1 MATLESLQ
9 TKLAALAKK
18 NESLEDKV
26 DSMMKELKSLTKLV
40 RKVRSHQEDPNG
52 DKAKSRAENNG
63 FNRPLVISSLLREFL
78 ELGPEDMI
86 SRSNVTRR
94 INKYVTDNGLK
105 HPDNGRVIIMDD
117 KLIKL
122 LSPPVGLEITFL
134 NIQKYL
140 SPHYIKTDA
149 VAVTAAAKDVSV
161 VVPPSEPVKRPT
173 VRGKTAKA

>member
-9 TKLAALAKK
+9 TELAALAK
-18 NESLEDKV
+18 D
-26 DSMMKELKSLTKLV
+26 LKSLTKLV

-63 FNRPLVISSLLREFL
+63 FNRPLEISSLLREFL

-122 LSPPVGLEITFL
+122 LSPPAGLEITFL

-140 SPHYIKTDA
+140 SPHYIKTAKA
-149 VAVTAAAKDVSV
+149 VESAPVEASVAAPTEAA
-161 VVPPSEPVKRPT
+161 PVKRPT
-173 VRGKTAKA
+173 VRGKTTKA

>member
-1 MATLESLQ
+1 MATLESIQ
-9 TKLAALAKK
+9 TELASLA
-18 NESLEDKV
+18 
-26 DSMMKELKSLTKLV
+26 KELKSLTKLV

-63 FNRPLVISSLLREFL
+63 FNRPLEISSSLREFL
-78 ELGPEDMI
+78 ELGPDDMI

-122 LSPPVGLEITFL
+122 LSPPTGLEITFL

-140 SPHYIKTDA
+140 SPHYIKTA
-149 VAVTAAAKDVSV
+149 KAAPVEPAPVEPAPV
-161 VVPPSEPVKRPT
+161 EPVKRPA

>member
-1 MATLESLQ
+1 MATLESIQ
-9 TKLAALAKK
+9 AELASLAK
-18 NESLEDKV
+18 D
-26 DSMMKELKSLTKLV
+26 LKSLTKLV
-40 RKVRSHQEDPNG
+40 RKVRSLQEDPNG

-63 FNRPLVISSLLREFL
+63 FNRPLEISTPLREFL
-78 ELGPEDMI
+78 ELGPDDMI

-122 LSPPVGLEITFL
+122 LSPPAGLEITFL

-140 SPHYIKTDA
+140 SPHYTKTA
-149 VAVTAAAKDVSV
+149 STTKAEPEQVAEKPAPAEPAAKRPAVRAKN
-161 VVPPSEPVKRPT
+161 VK
-173 VRGKTAKA
+173 A